1 MNRQT
6 MKQTHKQMKR
16 HTNTQTDEETNT
28 QTDKETNKH
37 TNRWRD
43 KQTNRQMEGH
53 CHHIK
58 SPYLRSWLNNQLWK
72 VILILV
78 SPVKTRSRASKVILP
93 SAMMQPSSYLVPTRP
108 SLQRA
113 ELQGT
118 LPAATASR
126 WRRPRRWRV
135 TLTVALMQLCCCLT
149 VPQRARG
156 PHCRIGV
163 RQRSCL
169 DLALQQYC

>member
-1 MNRQT
+1 